1 MAGTTIVPVGGQ
13 PALDPQ
19 QALIAA
25 RLQALE
31 WRMSRIEVGVGMALA
46 QLGLTIPNIPFPGTA
61 AAKAPPAPAAPAA
74 PVTKEGPYNYHPLAS
89 GKSEVRILKLIG
101 GTESEPI
108 ECSLLHIDLDRAG
121 QAKPGDADFSPLS
134 QFVALSYTWGEPKF
148 DQSILLDG
156 HQFPVTKNLKQALL
170 RLRTT
175 PMPGIN
181 LPYKAVQ
188 PQVSYWWIDAICIN
202 QADLDERASQVLL
215 ARQIYHKAH
224 NVHVWL
230 GEEADES
237 NRAFEIVA
245 ALDKPL
251 PFRGPGVPEPEP
263 LIVEDNERRT
273 NWAALATLLS
283 RPWWHRVWVRQE
295 IALNNRIMVRCG
307 GAACFFHTL
316 AKVSK
321 TVSLLKLQT
330 GYDPDLRAATSPKSP
345 PSIWYAPIEELS
357 ALQNET
363 FYGRQ
368 YSDLSQLILHG
379 RTCQATDL
387 RDKVF
392 ALLGLAD
399 PKVHGLVPNYRL
411 PLRQVIIDAAK
422 AVISKTSKLDLLAA
436 AQNPTRQ
443 NGLPSWVPNVV
454 DEWKAWPLPEKDG
467 WSPTMKT
474 TAPTIE
480 FAGVEGSESLT
491 LQGFRCDT
499 ISLLSEDVVRANDS
513 TDTLQ
518 STYVSWKAFS
528 RDPEYTRKH
537 FGAYENS
544 MKHGFLSARN
554 DREWLEFVSIRTDTQ
569 WFEYAQDDSFI
580 GPKKETNFMKQEKDD
595 RPKTYFVP
603 SEFHDSAAHPFA
615 RIHASMRKH
624 AAGRRLGFVTNGCLG
639 LFPGDVQVGDL
650 VVGIPGAFHPL
661 ILREEGDAFVLVGQA
676 CELRQDPVP
685 QLVGLRV
692 LTCNTVIV
700 FQSHCMTWPSKAN
713 EKFKLV

>member
-1 MAGTTIVPVGGQ
+1 MSGTNIVPVGGQ

-31 WRMSRIEVGVGMALA
+31 WRMSRMEAGVSMALA

-61 AAKAPPAPAAPAA
+61 VAKAPPAPAAPAS
-74 PVTKEGPYNYHPLAS
+74 PVVKEGPYKYRPLAS
-89 GKSEVRILKLIG
+89 GKSEVRVLKLIG
-101 GTESEPI
+101 GTESEPV

-121 QAKPGDADFSPLS
+121 KAMPGDPDFGPLS

-148 DQSILLDG
+148 DESILLDG
-156 HQFPVTKNLKQALL
+156 HRLPVTKNLKKALL

-175 PMPGIN
+175 PLPGIN
-181 LPYKAVQ
+181 LPYKAAQ
-188 PQVSYWWIDAICIN
+188 PNVSYWWIDAICIN
-202 QADLDERASQVLL
+202 QADLDERISQVIL

-224 NVHVWL
+224 SVHVWL

-251 PFRGPGVPEPEP
+251 AFRGPGVPDPEP
-263 LIVEDNERRT
+263 LVVEDDERRK
-273 NWAALATLLS
+273 NWTALATLLS

-307 GAACFFHTL
+307 DAACYFHTL
-316 AKVSK
+316 AKVSN

-330 GYDPDLRAATSPKSP
+330 GYDPDLRAATTSKSP
-345 PSIWYAPIEELS
+345 PSIWYAPAEELS
-357 ALQNET
+357 ALQKQT
-363 FYGRQ
+363 FHGRE
-368 YSDLSQLILHG
+368 YSDLSRLILHG

-436 AQNPTRQ
+436 AQNPTRR
-443 NGLPSWVPNVV
+443 NGLPSWAPNVV

-491 LQGFRCDT
+491 VRGFRCDT
-499 ISLLSEDVVRANDS
+499 ISLFSEDVVRANDS

-528 RDPEYTRKH
+528 RNPEYTGKQ
-537 FGAYENS
+537 FGAYQNS
-544 MKHGFLSARN
+544 MMYGFLSARN
-554 DREWLEFVSIRTDTQ
+554 DREWLEFVSIRNDTQ
-569 WFEYAQDDSFI
+569 SFEYNQDDTLI
-580 GPKKETNFMKQEKDD
+580 GPKKETNFMRQQADD

-603 SEFHDSAAHPFA
+603 SEFHDSTAHPFA

-624 AAGRRLGFVTNGCLG
+624 AAGRRLGFATNGCLG
-639 LFPGDVQVGDL
+639 LFPGDAQLGDL
-650 VVGIPGAFHPL
+650 IVGIPGAFHPL
-661 ILREEGDAFVLVGQA
+661 IFREEGDAFVVVGQA
-676 CELRQDPVP
+676 CESRSAPFSR
-685 QLVGLRV
+685 LVGLCV
-692 LTCNTVIV
+692 LICCTVIV

-713 EKFKLV
+713 EDFKLI